1 MKKKMT
7 NKEKTFLSIIIPVV
21 ILFFAFNTLPM
32 IKGFIY
38 SLTNYK
44 GYGSYEFVGFRN
56 YIDLFSDA
64 RVGKSYLFTFKYALV
79 GTVLVNV
86 LSLIMALGL
95 NAQIRF
101 KSALRGIYFVPN
113 ILGGLVVGYI
123 FSFLFTYI
131 LPAVGDTF
139 NISWLQNSILASEKY
154 AWIAV
159 LVVGVW
165 QAVAMNT
172 IIYVSGLQTVPE
184 DVYEASMLDGANKWQ
199 KFWKVTLPLIMPFV
213 TINLVLSTKNM
224 LMVFDQIMS
233 LTKGGPAQSTESI
246 SYLIYQNGMSG
257 GQFGFQ
263 SANAVIFFLIIVGI
277 SLFQMTVTVF
287 FPLYMALIIAF
298 KQPSE
303 MTNDVA
309 GSLTFPEKLSFSNF
323 SQAMEVTD
331 FWHSLSNSLLIT
343 VVTIILAILIHSIA
357 GYVIGRSMNKKKG
370 YKLTYFY
377 IVSGMFVPFSI
388 LMMPLVKQ
396 TAQMHLGNRAG
407 VIILYLVFYMPMN
420 ILLYSG
426 YMKNIPTALEEAAEI
441 DGATTWKTYWKVIF
455 PMMTPMHATVAILT
469 ALGTWNDVMTPLVIM
484 SGTGQNTLPLA
495 QLNFQTQFGT
505 NYNLAFASY
514 ILALIPILIFYIICQ
529 KQILNGVANGAVKG

>member
-7 NKEKTFLSIIIPVV
+7 NKEKTFLSIIIPVI

-277 SLFQMTVTVF
+277 SLFQMTV
-287 FPLYMALIIAF
+287 L
-298 KQPSE
+298 
-303 MTNDVA
+303 
-309 GSLTFPEKLSFSNF
+309 
-323 SQAMEVTD
+323 
-331 FWHSLSNSLLIT
+331 
-343 VVTIILAILIHSIA
+343 
-357 GYVIGRSMNKKKG
+357 NKK
-370 YKLTYFY
+370 
-377 IVSGMFVPFSI
+377 
-388 LMMPLVKQ
+388 
-396 TAQMHLGNRAG
+396 
-407 VIILYLVFYMPMN
+407 
-420 ILLYSG
+420 
-426 YMKNIPTALEEAAEI
+426 EE
-441 DGATTWKTYWKVIF
+441 
-455 PMMTPMHATVAILT
+455 
-469 ALGTWNDVMTPLVIM
+469 
-484 SGTGQNTLPLA
+484 
-495 QLNFQTQFGT
+495 QL
-505 NYNLAFASY
+505 
-514 ILALIPILIFYIICQ
+514 
-529 KQILNGVANGAVKG
+529 

>member
-1 MKKKMT
+1 MKNKMT
-7 NKEKTFLSIIIPVV
+7 NKEKTFLAIIIPVV
-21 ILFFAFNTLPM
+21 ILFFTFNTLPM

-44 GYGSYEFVGFRN
+44 GYGSYQFVGVRN
-56 YIDLFSDA
+56 YIDLFSDV

-86 LSLIMALGL
+86 LSIIMALAL

-123 FSFLFTYI
+123 FSFFFTYI

-159 LVVGVW
+159 IVVGVW

-172 IIYVSGLQTVPE
+172 IIYISGLQTVPE
-184 DVYEASMLDGANKWQ
+184 EVYEASMLDGVNKWQ
-199 KFWKVTLPLIMPFV
+199 QFWKVTFPLIMPFV

-246 SYLIYQNGMSG
+246 SYLIYQNGMAG

-277 SLFQMTVTVF
+277 SLFQMTV
-287 FPLYMALIIAF
+287 L
-298 KQPSE
+298 
-303 MTNDVA
+303 
-309 GSLTFPEKLSFSNF
+309 
-323 SQAMEVTD
+323 
-331 FWHSLSNSLLIT
+331 
-343 VVTIILAILIHSIA
+343 
-357 GYVIGRSMNKKKG
+357 NKK
-370 YKLTYFY
+370 
-377 IVSGMFVPFSI
+377 
-388 LMMPLVKQ
+388 
-396 TAQMHLGNRAG
+396 
-407 VIILYLVFYMPMN
+407 
-420 ILLYSG
+420 
-426 YMKNIPTALEEAAEI
+426 EE
-441 DGATTWKTYWKVIF
+441 
-455 PMMTPMHATVAILT
+455 
-469 ALGTWNDVMTPLVIM
+469 
-484 SGTGQNTLPLA
+484 
-495 QLNFQTQFGT
+495 QL
-505 NYNLAFASY
+505 
-514 ILALIPILIFYIICQ
+514 
-529 KQILNGVANGAVKG
+529 